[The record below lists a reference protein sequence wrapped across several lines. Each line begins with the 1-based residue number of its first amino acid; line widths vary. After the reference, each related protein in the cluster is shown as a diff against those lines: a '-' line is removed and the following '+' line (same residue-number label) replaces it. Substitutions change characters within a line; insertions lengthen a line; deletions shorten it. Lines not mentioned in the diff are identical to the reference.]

1 MYMYKVDKKTY
12 VAALLCISA
21 IGYSIAAPAID
32 TDLDPY
38 RSVVLAEKEVRLLE
52 KDLNGKGEWIPE
64 EDMTLL
70 TVMVRKH
77 LNMIPWNDLYT
88 NPNFVRSEAGK
99 VMIQFVAKRA
109 QQHASAVT
117 NNPFVI
123 ANAAKVES
131 TEFMG
136 LLHKNPL
143 RDGKQ
148 LYHYFG
154 KTFENRV
161 KDNVINRRKY

>member
-1 MYMYKVDKKTY
+1 MYKVDKKKCL
-12 VAALLCISA
+12 AALFCINI
-21 IGYSIAAPAID
+21 IGYVIAAPAID
-32 TDLDPY
+32 PDLDQY
-38 RSVVLAEKEVRLLE
+38 RAVVLAEREVRLLE

-64 EDMTLL
+64 EDMILL
-70 TVMVRKH
+70 TVMTRER
-77 LNMIPWNDLYT
+77 LNMIPYNDLYS

-99 VMIQFVAKRA
+99 AMIQFVSKRA
-109 QQHASAVT
+109 HQHASAVT

-143 RDGKQ
+143 REGKQ

>member
-1 MYMYKVDKKTY
+1 MYALDQKKY
-12 VAALLCISA
+12 IAALFCINA
-21 IGYSIAAPAID
+21 IAHIIAAPALD
-32 TDLDPY
+32 RDLDPY
-38 RSVVLAEKEVRLLE
+38 RAVVLAEKEVRLLE

-64 EDMTLL
+64 EDMILL
-70 TVMVRKH
+70 TVNVRER
-77 LNMIPWNDLYT
+77 LNMIPYNDLYS
-88 NPNFVRSEAGK
+88 NINFVRSEAGK
-99 VMIQFVAKRA
+99 VMIQFVDKRA

-123 ANAAKVES
+123 ANAGKIES

-143 RDGKQ
+143 REGKQ